1 MAALYTE
8 DAVLVNE
15 AGPIYG
21 RDAIEKYYA
30 RLFQHVHFAN
40 HASEPDQYSPHVI
53 GRVGNEV
60 WSNGKWNATL
70 QRHGLGTVKQEGYWS
85 EIYVRECDAWK
96 VRTQI
101 WNITPIAGTCW

>member
-30 RLFQHVHFAN
+30 RLFQHVQFAN
-40 HASEPDQYSPHVI
+40 HASEPD
-53 GRVGNEV
+53 
-60 WSNGKWNATL
+60 
-70 QRHGLGTVKQEGYWS
+70 
-85 EIYVRECDAWK
+85 
-96 VRTQI
+96 
-101 WNITPIAGTCW
+101 PIPRRL